1 MAKKLKGEMGIVPAL
16 DIDSHEHLERVV
28 RETSKRE
35 GVAGYKLG
43 LTSVLHFGLGESVRR
58 LRDLTDLPVIYDH
71 QKAGPDMPDMA
82 KKYTALCKEAD
93 VDGLILFPVAG
104 PTAVDQFV
112 GESIRA
118 DLTPFVG
125 GEIPVPDYGVSG
137 GGYMLDDALD
147 RILVRATQNKCD
159 HFVLPA
165 HDVTKIKRWSKW
177 PIVPYARRA
186 RWGLNMVTAWIAR
199 MVWCCGKRSSVI
211 SLIARRLSLIN
222 SFPARRTNGSGFPVW
237 SCYYRTVMRA
247 WGQNIPVRGWSGFS
261 RLRPRIIYKSR
272 NPPRRRRCSICSGGR
287 QCGNGASHW

>member
-1 MAKKLKGEMGIVPAL
+1 MAKKLKGDMGIVPAL

-43 LTSVLHFGLGESVRR
+43 LTSVLHFGLRESVRR
-58 LRDLTDLPVIYDH
+58 LRDLTDLPIIYDH

-104 PTAVDQFV
+104 PTAVDSFV
-112 GESIRA
+112 GEAIRA

-147 RILVRATQNKCD
+147 RILVRAVQNKSD

-165 HDVTKIKRWSKW
+165 HDVGKDQAMVEVDRIQR
-177 PIVPYARRA
+177 VLAA
-186 RWGLNMVTAWIAR
+186 GAVDGLW
-199 MVWCCGKRSSVI
+199 
-211 SLIARRLSLIN
+211 
-222 SFPARRTNGSGFPVW
+222 
-237 SCYYRTVMRA
+237 RA
-247 WGQNIPVRGWSGFS
+247 WRQHRDILCRRIRLQAPLCHRRPPDHRQPRLPVMPPHECMNRC
-261 RLRPRIIYKSR
+261 RP
-272 NPPRRRRCSICSGGR
+272 
-287 QCGNGASHW
+287 